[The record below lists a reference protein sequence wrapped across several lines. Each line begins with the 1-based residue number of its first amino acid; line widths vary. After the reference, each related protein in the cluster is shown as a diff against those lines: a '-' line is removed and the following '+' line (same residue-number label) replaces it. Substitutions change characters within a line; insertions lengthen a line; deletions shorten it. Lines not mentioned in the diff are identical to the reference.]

1 MARNE
6 YDDLLSNDTSYDGI
20 LQDEQNQKELAVKQ
34 NLNAAVRV
42 NPEIYAKTRQLSSK
56 TGLPQPL
63 VERNLDEVETRA
75 KVNEYDELIKGTKAL
90 KDNMTDQDFAR
101 LASDDLRSLVT
112 LEEMLSTARKPAAP
126 AIDMSQGFAAASQQL
141 RKQQDTETE
150 RRILNR
156 FISQGADMQTAQ
168 NILGGLKLGREQLI
182 KQGAGPGVADYW
194 FSQQVLTP
202 IGQIKTSTY
211 DFDTRQRYKGANP
224 IVRGA
229 VKGAYAIGEQ
239 ALGFG
244 QFVDDT
250 FGNTEGNDMRAAARE
265 RIGGTVEAIGTPA
278 NPFDRN
284 LEGAIGS
291 IVSQAPGLAA
301 SVFTGSSVPALV
313 SMFVQTASQEYDN
326 GRQGGLS
333 YEEATARAAIFG
345 AAEVIGEKFGMA
357 DTIRGLRAAG
367 AGVPTS
373 QVAGYLARALIAEV
387 PGEQL
392 TTAIQF
398 GTDALTELGLTPDA
412 TFEDYLQAVGDT
424 LVQTLLQGGIMT
436 GTGVAANQAARALG
450 RRQEQAMQ
458 DVNTAELLN
467 EVMAVASQSNLRAR
481 DTQSFAQLV
490 QQAAELGDAAPNEL
504 YVPANV
510 LQQAL
515 QQAQLDPGVLP
526 SVASQIQDAA
536 LTNSDVVVPVGELSA
551 AFSGSNIEAQLLDQ
565 SRFDVDG
572 PTIAEQRQFLQE
584 AQDKFSEEARVIA
597 EKQAQI
603 EDFEARAKTVYDTVL
618 NDLNTA
624 KRYSADVNN
633 ILADLVRNF
642 YVITSGK
649 VGTTPDALYQQFP
662 LRVVGQSI
670 NTGQMLEQQSAKFAA
685 WDEDRV
691 NSLMSN
697 YAYTMDDT
705 KTKAYATRITPD
717 AFIKLTTPADEAS
730 ATAITESEIR
740 KEAKKLNKAE
750 LKRQSQEIFLVV
762 EESADGSWQ
771 VVGHE
776 GRHRMAAL
784 QNAGVQSVPVS
795 IRFYQGENRQYKDSV
810 TLRKQKWARDL
821 MGQEDAT
828 ITDLIPINYANRQ
841 NILNMANGADVL
853 FQEPLNQDQ
862 APTRM
867 MAVHNLSADNLI
879 FADKMGGLAVP
890 SIGVVTEKSGA
901 VEGFGEITL
910 IGRKQIADP
919 AQERVFSADAYTA
932 RFPKPEWPKAKSKD
946 AQKLVNEI
954 RDIAVEFDQRSLV
967 DETWD
972 NMVNSPDA
980 SAVIDKWMGANP
992 IRAMFLREKRIEAQ
1006 PVMRTISQRTPVPAD
1021 RLAELKPLYD
1031 AIDINKGGDVVDSP
1045 EWQALADAY
1054 SRIVKQTYKE
1064 QGRREGLADKL
1075 AEFSYAKYNGLE
1087 FDFKNASKQE
1097 VDPWATSNALS
1108 ELIDPLAIEF
1118 KQWVEGKVLPNFDDP
1133 FIRIGAK
1140 KAPYTLDNIVKV
1152 MADPKVKGKEKTMTY
1167 GAGQVRAAASMEFS
1181 DIEQMREQAAKQIVD
1196 PADYEAAR
1204 SQAEA
1209 LLENYRTAV
1218 VEFTTVTNWRGEP
1231 DTWEA
1236 LDASMRALAKW
1247 STGKQRTAERLRAAL
1262 KSENFNAADIPDAAI
1277 ELGMQAGEA
1286 LLNTPMP
1293 YFEAKPQRAVAL
1305 DEFAGAVIPA
1315 KAPQEVRDILDKNGI
1330 AYTEYTDGN
1339 RNETVRK
1346 FAAELSQQG
1355 SDTLF
1360 QGENR
1365 GALGTFDP
1373 QNFIVTLNQ
1382 GANLSTFLHEVG
1394 HFFLEVQASL
1404 AAQPNAPAQ
1413 ITQDMD
1419 TLLKWFGID
1428 SVQTW
1433 KSMTLDQQRPYH
1445 EQFARGFEAYL
1456 FEGNA
1461 PNVEMQGVFQRFRAW
1476 LTSVYASLRNFVESY
1491 GVQLTPE
1498 VRNVMDRM
1506 LATDEQIAAAK
1517 ERRAMVVMFTSAEES
1532 GMTDEDFAAYQ
1543 QDNENGTQEAIDTM
1557 NKRSLA
1563 DIKWLRRAR
1572 SKAMRDFQK
1581 EGEAKR
1587 SEARIEARREIL
1599 SQPVYQAWNFLISKE
1614 WGKVTKKEIKASK
1627 GVDPSR
1633 DSLFTAIAKL
1643 GGIDRAAA
1651 IAEWGIDP
1659 ADIKGLQP
1667 VFGKPVF
1674 RKEGGES
1681 IDRMAENLSQY
1692 GYLSLDE
1699 NGKHDLAEFEDMIMQ
1714 ELRGEPY
1721 YSYAYDY
1728 EADQFAEEAERD
1740 LAKQLPAGRL
1750 NLEIVKAMLG
1760 NNFDAVRPK
1769 IGRMLSSD
1777 GLHPDIV
1784 ADLFRYAEGVEGFSS
1799 GRDLLN
1805 KLIEAMP
1812 PAQAIEQLTDQ
1823 IVLERYG
1830 DITSEKAAQEA
1841 ADEALHNEAM
1851 LRSAATEMKA
1861 IASMTG
1867 SVTAMTSAA
1876 KDAATRAIARVPI
1889 KDLRPNK
1896 YAAAAMR
1903 AGRDAETAIKK
1914 KDMEAAVAA
1923 KRTQLLNIAM
1933 TQQAYEAQAN
1943 IRKAMQEFARLRR
1956 ADKNLS
1962 KTHDINL
1969 VDTARSILSAFGV
1982 NGDAAIGNP
1991 ILALEPLKRV
2001 QEYNPD
2007 LYAVL
2012 EPIATAAMIASQDA
2026 RGNAVNYRSL
2036 TVEEFNG
2043 LRDTIRQLM
2052 HQARAEK
2059 QITVDG
2065 KRVDITEANAALI
2078 EQLDATGAKPTG
2090 AGVNKAVTDKER
2102 TKWTLSGLRA
2112 GLRRMEGWVDSQDLG
2127 NFNGAFR
2134 TYLFRSVSDGTTKY
2148 RTVKNDVLRRYVD
2161 MLQAKE
2167 KEGDFTDTKIDATE
2181 IGYTFDG
2188 KKELLGAMLHTG
2200 NESNK
2205 RKLLLGR
2212 NWGELTDMPDGSKV
2226 LNTAKW
2232 DAMIARLIK
2241 EGTLT
2246 KSDYDFLQAT
2256 WDLMDSLKADAQQAH
2271 FYLYGYYFDEVT
2283 NQPFT
2288 TPFGEYRGGYAPAKA
2303 DTELVPEAAI
2313 RAGVNEIE
2321 QDFNFLMPSTGNG
2334 FTKGRVNY
2342 NRPLVM
2348 DLRLVAQHIDQV
2360 LRFTY
2365 IQPAV
2370 SDTLKL
2376 VKRGE
2381 FANKLH
2387 TIDPQVTQSLI
2398 LPWLSR
2404 AASQSATT
2412 PFTGA
2417 DGKALQRFFTTLRRN
2432 TGMMIM
2438 TANFV
2443 NALQQLTGLSLTAVK
2458 VEPRYLKS
2466 AFARY
2471 LMSPNETANAAAEQ
2485 SDWMRIRLED
2495 QSFEMQK
2502 QLEQI
2507 MLGSDSI
2514 SKGKDWIQRHAYFA
2528 QRAMQNMVDTISWA
2542 AAYDKAI
2549 AENMEEDAAVKYADG
2564 IVRQTQG
2571 SLLPEDISR
2580 FESGNAFMQLF
2591 TQFAS
2596 YFNMQANL
2604 LGSSFANVMRT
2615 MGIKKGAGQM
2625 MYVYTMG
2632 FMIPAVMADAI
2643 VRTFG
2648 WDWDDED
2655 DDGYVDEF
2663 MSWFFGAQ
2671 ARTALAMIPGVGQ
2684 AGILFIN
2691 RFNDNFYDDRL
2702 STSPSIG
2709 AIENAA
2715 GAPLSA
2721 YKAIFEDGSAKKAI
2735 RDFLG
2740 LLSLVTG
2747 VPFSALSKPIGY
2759 SADYMQGKVEPVNP
2773 ADAVRG
2779 LVSGK
2784 GREEERVN

>member
-278 NPFDRN
+278 NPFDSN

-597 EKQAQI
+597 EKQARI

-670 NTGQMLEQQSAKFAA
+670 NTGQMLEQQSAKFQA
-685 WDEDRV
+685 WFKDSKV
-691 NSLMSN
+691 V
-697 YAYTMDDT
+697 DDSG
-705 KTKAYATRITPD
+705 KPLVVYHGTKASFDTFKASNKQQMVNG
-717 AFIKLTTPADEAS
+717 AFFAS
-730 ATAITESEIR
+730 NVEVANVFAGS
-740 KEAKKLNKAE
+740 KE
-750 LKRQSQEIFLVV
+750 
-762 EESADGSWQ
+762 GSN
-771 VVGHE
+771 VMPVYLS
-776 GRHRMAAL
+776 L
-784 QNAGVQSVPVS
+784 QNPATEEDMQRIFDALPFDQKDTAQKRTKALIKAGYDGAVHEIGKQPGDSTYYIAFDPAQIKS
-795 IRFYQGENRQYKDSV
+795 INNRGTYDPN
-810 TLRKQKWARDL
+810 D
-821 MGQEDAT
+821 
-828 ITDLIPINYANRQ
+828 Q
-841 NILNMANGADVL
+841 NI
-853 FQEPLNQDQ
+853 LNQDQ
-862 APTRM
+862 APRM
-867 MAVHNLSADNLI
+867 MAVHNLSADNLV

-890 SIGVVTEKSGA
+890 SIGVVTENAGA
-901 VEGFGEITL
+901 VDGFGEITL
-910 IGRKQIADP
+910 IGNRQIADP

-932 RFPKPEWPKAKSKD
+932 RFPKPEWPKAKTKD

-954 RDIAVEFDQRSLV
+954 RDIATEFDQRSLV

-972 NMVNSPDA
+972 SMVNRPDA
-980 SAVIDKWMGANP
+980 NAVVELWLRANP
-992 IRAMFLREKRIEAQ
+992 IRAMFLRERNIEAQ
-1006 PVMRTISQRTPVPAD
+1006 PVMRAITRRTPVPAD
-1021 RLAELKPLYD
+1021 KLAELKPLHD

-1045 EWQALADAY
+1045 EWKALADAY
-1054 SRIVKQTYKE
+1054 SKIVKQAYKDM
-1064 QGRREGLADKL
+1064 GRREGLANKL
-1075 AEFSYAKYNGLE
+1075 AEFSYSDYNKLE
-1087 FDFKNASKQE
+1087 FDFKNAGKQE
-1097 VDPWATSNALS
+1097 VDLWATSNALT
-1108 ELIDPLAIEF
+1108 EKIDPLAVQF
-1118 KQWVEGKVLPNFDDP
+1118 KQWVEDKVLPNFGEP
-1133 FIRIGAK
+1133 FIKVGAK
-1140 KAPYTLDNIVKV
+1140 KASYTLDNIVKV
-1152 MADPKVKGKEKTMTY
+1152 MADPKVKGKEKTATY
-1167 GAGQVRAAASMEFS
+1167 GPGQVRAAASMEFS
-1181 DIEQMREQAAKQIVD
+1181 DIEQMREQAQKQIAD
-1196 PADYEAAR
+1196 PADYETAR

-1209 LLENYRTAV
+1209 MLEEYRTAV
-1218 VEFTTVTNWRGEP
+1218 VPFTTITNWRGEP

-1286 LLNTPMP
+1286 LLNTPVP

-1315 KAPQEVRDILDKNGI
+1315 NAPQEVRDILDKNGV
-1330 AYTEYTDGN
+1330 AYTEYSGEN
-1339 RNETVRK
+1339 RTEVVRK
-1346 FAAELSQQG
+1346 FAAQLSQQG
-1355 SDTLF
+1355 GDTLF
-1360 QGENR
+1360 QG
-1365 GALGTFDP
+1365 GSGQALGTFDP
-1373 QNFIVTLNQ
+1373 QQFVITLNQ
-1382 GANLSTFLHEVG
+1382 GANLSTFLHETG
-1394 HFFLEVQASL
+1394 HFFLEVQAHL
-1404 AAQPNAPAQ
+1404 ASDINAPEQ
-1413 ITQDMD
+1413 VRQDMGV
-1419 TLLKWFGID
+1419 LLKWFGVSD
-1428 SVQTW
+1428 LATW
-1433 KSMTLDQQRPYH
+1433 RGMTLDQQRPYH

-1456 FEGNA
+1456 FKGNA
-1461 PNVEMQGVFQRFRAW
+1461 PSVEMQSVFQRFRAW

-1517 ERRAMVVMFTSAEES
+1517 ERRAMVAMFTSAEEV

-1572 SKAMRDFQK
+1572 SRAMRDFQK

-1627 GVDPSR
+1627 SVDPSR

-1643 GGIDRAAA
+1643 SGIDRAAA

-1721 YSYAYDY
+1721 YSYAYNY
-1728 EADQFAEEAERD
+1728 EADQFAEEVERD

-1760 NNFDAVRPK
+1760 NNFEAVRPK

-1867 SVTAMTSAA
+1867 SVTAMTKAA

-1903 AGRDAETAIKK
+1903 AGREAETAIKK

-2001 QEYNPD
+2001 QDYNPD

-2078 EQLDATGAKPTG
+2078 DQLDATGAKPTG

-2112 GLRRMEGWVDSQDLG
+2112 GLRRMEGWVESQDLG
-2127 NFNGAFR
+2127 NFNGAFH

-2167 KEGDFTDTKIDATE
+2167 QEGDFTDTKIDATE
-2181 IGYTFDG
+2181 IGYTFEG

-2200 NESNK
+2200 NESNM

-2212 NWGELTDMPDGSKV
+2212 NWGELTEMPDGQKV

-2232 DAMIARLIK
+2232 DAMIARLIN

-2398 LPWLSR
+2398 LPWLAR

-2412 PFTGA
+2412 PFTGV

-2443 NALQQLTGLSLTAVK
+2443 NALQQLTGFSLTAVK
-2458 VEPRYLKS
+2458 VQPRYLKS

-2471 LMSPNETANAAAEQ
+2471 LMSPNETANAVAEQ

-2502 QLEQI
+2502 QLDQI
-2507 MLGSDSI
+2507 MLGADKI
-2514 SKGKDWIQRHAYFA
+2514 SQSKDWIQRHAYFA
-2528 QRAMQNMVDTISWA
+2528 QRAMQNMVDTITWS
-2542 AAYDKAI
+2542 AAYDKSI

-2604 LGSSFANVMRT
+2604 LGTSFANVMRT

-2625 MYVYTMG
+2625 MYIYTMG

-2663 MSWFFGAQ
+2663 LSWFFGAQ

-2721 YKAIFEDGSAKKAI
+2721 YKAVFEDGSAKKAI
-2735 RDFLG
+2735 RDSLG
-2740 LLSLVTG
+2740 LLSLITG

-2759 SADYMQGKVEPVNP
+2759 TADYMQGKVEPVNP
-2773 ADAVRG
+2773 VDAVRG
-2779 LVSGK
+2779 FVSGK